1 MLINIDGRR
10 VMVLVV
16 VLGMGTVGM
25 VREDTDRAIH
35 HWVLVRAKEV
45 RRVLMVQV
53 VGMLLELRR
62 IGAYVCSWHLKAL
75 HVDKV
80 RDVDMAVVADIIIP
94 SYLEMLRLLHIHP
107 LLLLRDQ
114 EFFLVHRRMLRG
126 VAEVGWSEIC
136 EGFVE
141 DLRL

>member
-10 VMVLVV
+10 VVMLVV
-16 VLGMGTVGM
+16 VLGMGTIGM
-25 VREDTDRAIH
+25 VWEDTDRAIH

-45 RRVLMVQV
+45 RRVLVVQV

-75 HVDKV
+75 YVDKV
-80 RDVDMAVVADIIIP
+80 RDVDMAVVADVIIP
-94 SYLEMLRLLHIHP
+94 SDLEMLRLLHIHP

-126 VAEVGWSEIC
+126 ITKVGRSEIS

-141 DLRL
+141 DLSL